1 MTLMTRPRFEH
12 ARNDPCFCG
21 SGEKFRRCCGSVS
34 PDRKP
39 PHGVVVKENFL
50 SADQC
55 RELLAIIE
63 GQGSGWLK
71 VMDLDASTQE
81 KTANK
86 VDEKRVTELVD
97 MEEHQQGL
105 NDLVADLIIR
115 EIEPG
120 TGTRIEWFE
129 EPQILKYKPGG
140 FYASHA
146 DSESYDQQLDAWVKV
161 LDRDW
166 SLLLYLSDDYEGGE
180 IKFNKFNYQMK
191 PKAGT
196 LIYFPADGRYL
207 HTALPVTSGLRYA
220 LVSWMSQTG
229 VEKIREP
236 SKYTVML
243 RQPTLRQP

>member
-39 PHGVVVKENFL
+39 PHGVVLKENFL
-50 SADQC
+50 GPEKCS
-55 RELLAIIE
+55 ELLDIIRK
-63 GQGSGWLK
+63 QGSGWLK
-71 VMDLDASTQE
+71 VMDLDKTTQE
-81 KTANK
+81 QTANK
-86 VDEKRVTELVD
+86 VDENRVTELVD
-97 MEEHQQGL
+97 MEEHQAML
-105 NDLVADLIIR
+105 NALVADLIKE

-146 DSESYDQQLDAWVKV
+146 DAESYDNQLDAWVKV

-166 SLLLYLSDDYEGGE
+166 SLLLYLNDGYEGGE
-180 IKFNKFNYQMK
+180 IKFNKFNYQVK
-191 PKAGT
+191 PKTGT
-196 LIYFPADGRYL
+196 LIYFPADGRYM
-207 HTALPVTSGLRYA
+207 HTALPVTAGERYA
-220 LVSWMSQTG
+220 LVSWMAQEG
-229 VEKIREP
+229 IEKIRAP
-236 SKYTVML
+236 SRYAVML
-243 RQPTLRQP
+243 RPN

>member
-12 ARNDPCFCG
+12 PRNDACFCG
-21 SGEKFRRCCGSVS
+21 SGEKFRRCCGSVN

-39 PHGVVVKENFL
+39 PHGVVLKENFL
-50 SADQC
+50 SADKC
-55 RELLAIIE
+55 RELLDIIE

-71 VMDLDASTQE
+71 VMDLDKTTRESTV
-81 KTANK
+81 NK
-86 VDEKRVTELVD
+86 VDQTRVTELVD
-97 MEEHQQGL
+97 MEAHQGML
-105 NDLVADLIIR
+105 NDLVAQLIIE

-120 TGTRIEWFE
+120 TGARIEWFE
-129 EPQILKYKPGG
+129 EPQILKYKAGG

-146 DSESYDQQLDAWVKV
+146 DAETYDNKLDAWVKV

-180 IKFNKFNYQMK
+180 IKFNKFNYQVK

-196 LIYFPADGRYL
+196 LIYFPADGRYM

-220 LVSWMSQTG
+220 MVSWMSQEG
-229 VEKIREP
+229 IEKIRAP

-243 RQPTLRQP
+243 RPA